1 MRVSIVILTKNEE
14 PFIASVL
21 QSVFQQVLSGA
32 FEVIVIDSGSKDK
45 TIDIV
50 KQYPIRLIQIPPLD
64 FGHGRT
70 RNLGVNNS
78 QGDYIVF
85 LNGDATPNN
94 EYWLSYLLEP
104 FSLYRKVAGVY
115 SQIYPRPN
123 CNPLDARDILEDRYL
138 FDEGVKYIT
147 AIHEYNLMNPEEKRK
162 LISFHTISC
171 AIDKKLL
178 LENPFLDLSF
188 GEDLEWTKRMLEKG
202 YAIAYEPRAAVLHSH
217 NLHRS
222 FTVTMKKYFDD
233 TILNQQLL
241 KRWRINR
248 LLRVPLVVIFK
259 VIKDTG
265 YIFALKKTISYKI
278 RWILYSPIM
287 RTAEALGI
295 FLGAMP
301 CISNR
306 FIRSLSLVEEIK
318 RR

>member
-1 MRVSIVILTKNEE
+1 MKVSIVILTKNEE
-14 PFIASVL
+14 AFIAGTL
-21 QSVFQQVLSGA
+21 ESVFQQVLSGT

-50 KQYPIRLIQIPPLD
+50 KQYPVRIIEIPALD

-85 LNGDATPNN
+85 LNGDATPANN
-94 EYWLSYLLEP
+94 YWLAYLLEP
-104 FSLYRKVAGVY
+104 FSLSKNVAGVY
-115 SQIYPRPN
+115 SRIYPRTD
-123 CNPLDARDILEDRYL
+123 CNPLEARDILNDRYL
-138 FDEGVKYIT
+138 FDERIKNIS
-147 AIHEYNLMNPEEKRK
+147 ASREYNQMNAEEKRK

-171 AIDKKLL
+171 VVDRRLL
-178 LENPFLDLSF
+178 SESPFMDVPF
-188 GEDLEWTKRMLEKG
+188 GEDLEWAKRMLEKG
-202 YAIAYEPRAAVLHSH
+202 YTVAYEPKAAVLHSH

-222 FTVTMKKYFDD
+222 FPAIMKKYFDD
-233 TILNQQLL
+233 TRLNQQLL
-241 KRWRINR
+241 KRWRISR
-248 LLRVPLVVIFK
+248 LLRVPIVTIFK
-259 VIKDTG
+259 IIRDIA
-265 YIFALKKTISYKI
+265 YIFALKRTVFYKI

-287 RTAEALGI
+287 RIAEALGI

-301 CISNR
+301 YISNR